1 MEKNEYIITK
11 SNVLE
16 IGDKIKDFFG
26 KFGSYAVI
34 RNYNNLTDIEIIDLY
49 ENLNKVIGE
58 KIPIDL
64 SENTYTP
71 TMNYW
76 ANVKYEYGSDEKQ
89 FWRSSNHQNL
99 HTDNTFATKEYY
111 ANLTEL
117 VCLKAVEYSGNTTII
132 SNKKLI
138 ELIKFVDE
146 NNNTKIFDSIYNKKI
161 NFSFNDTTDICK
173 HILRYNSEKD
183 RYIFNFN
190 YYPAVR
196 AINSDNDTQLFNM
209 FHLFLEEKIMCSNLM
224 DEIKL
229 NRGDALIFNDELVLH
244 GRRSFIGTRHYIKT
258 GINMPEISLIDNS
271 DYDIININKV

>member
-11 SNVLE
+11 DNVLE
-16 IGDKIKDFFG
+16 LGNKIKDFFV
-26 KFGSYAVI
+26 KFGNYAVI
-34 RNYNNLTDIEIIDLY
+34 RNYNNLTDTEIIDLY
-49 ENLNKVIGE
+49 EKLNIVIGE

-76 ANVKYEYGSDEKQ
+76 ANVKYDYGSDEKQ

-138 ELIKFVDE
+138 ELINFVDK
-146 NNNTKIFDSIYNKKI
+146 NNNTNIFDSIYNKKI
-161 NFSFNDTTDICK
+161 NFSLNDKTDIHK
-173 HILRYNSEKD
+173 PILTYNSEKD
-183 RYIFNFN
+183 KYIFNFN
-190 YYPAVR
+190 YYPAIR
-196 AINSDNDTQLFNM
+196 AVNYDDDCQLINM

-258 GINMPEISLIDNS
+258 GINIPGLSIVDRNNYEIK
-271 DYDIININKV
+271 NKG

>member
-11 SNVLE
+11 DNVLE
-16 IGDKIKDFFG
+16 LGNKIKDFFV
-26 KFGSYAVI
+26 KFGNYAVI
-34 RNYNNLTDIEIIDLY
+34 RNYNNLTDTEIIDLY
-49 ENLNKVIGE
+49 EKLNIVIGE

-76 ANVKYEYGSDEKQ
+76 ANVKYDYGSDEKQ

-138 ELIKFVDE
+138 ELINFVDK
-146 NNNTKIFDSIYNKKI
+146 NNNTNIFDSIYNKKI
-161 NFSFNDTTDICK
+161 NFSLNDKTDIHK
-173 HILRYNSEKD
+173 PILTYNSEKD
-183 RYIFNFN
+183 KYIFNFN
-190 YYPAVR
+190 YYPAIR
-196 AINSDNDTQLFNM
+196 AVNYDDDCQLINM

-244 GRRSFIGTRHYIKT
+244 GRRSFIVTRHYIKT
-258 GINMPEISLIDNS
+258 GINIPGLSIVDRNNYEIK
-271 DYDIININKV
+271 NKG